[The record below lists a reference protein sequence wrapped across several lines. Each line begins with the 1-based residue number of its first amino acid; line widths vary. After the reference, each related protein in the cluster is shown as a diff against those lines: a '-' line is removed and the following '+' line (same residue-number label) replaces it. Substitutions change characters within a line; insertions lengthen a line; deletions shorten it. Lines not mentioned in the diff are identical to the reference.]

1 MKRIIFAKTTHSAPL
16 GELGGFLFNMDN
28 NRTAVFIDGS
38 NLYHKL
44 KDLKVEKSTNFD
56 YYGLCNLLARGR
68 KLTSCR
74 YYVGVVRAKEND
86 ARGQKMRI
94 AQTKLFENLRKQKI
108 SLFYG
113 YLMDSGGKYHE
124 KGVDVHI
131 ATDLLVGAYEDL
143 YDTAILISSDSD
155 LVPAV
160 RKIKSLGK
168 KLEYVG
174 FSHSPCLALQ
184 KYATLSR
191 LLIRDD
197 IENFIKK

>member
-1 MKRIIFAKTTHSAPL
+1 V
-16 GELGGFLFNMDN
+16 GFLINMSN
-28 NRTAVFIDGS
+28 NKRAAVYIDGS

-44 KDLKVEKSTNFD
+44 KDLKVENSTNFD
-56 YYGLCNLLARGR
+56 YQGFCRLLARNR
-68 KLTSCR
+68 KIVSCR

-86 ARGQKMRI
+86 AKGQKMRI
-94 AQTKLFENLRKQKI
+94 AQTKLFENLRKQNF

-113 YLMDSGGKYHE
+113 YLMNSGGKYHE

-168 KLEYVG
+168 ELEYVG

-197 IENFIKK
+197 IEGLIRVE